1 MTYQQSSPQP
11 FPPMGGPA
19 PVQRGNGFA
28 VTAFVLGL
36 FGFLVTWIP
45 FFFGLFLGFLP
56 DLLAI
61 IFGIIGIV
69 RANRVGRGM
78 GLAVTGL
85 VLGGL
90 AFLSI
95 FFGAGTVW

>member
-1 MTYQQSSPQP
+1 MTYQQ
-11 FPPMGGPA
+11 PPGHPYPAGPG
-19 PVQRGNGFA
+19 PYVQSAGNGFA
-28 VTAFVLGL
+28 VAAFVLGL

-45 FFFGLFLGFLP
+45 FFIGLFLGGLP
-56 DLLAI
+56 DVLAI
-61 IFGIIGIV
+61 VFGICGIV
-69 RANRVGRGM
+69 RANRVHRGM

-95 FFGAGTVW
+95 FIGAGTVW

>member
-11 FPPMGGPA
+11 FPPMGAPG
-19 PVQRGNGFA
+19 PVQPGNGFA

-45 FFFGLFLGFLP
+45 FFIGVFLGFLP

-61 IFGIIGIV
+61 VFGIIGIV
-69 RANRVGRGM
+69 RANRVRRGM

>member
-1 MTYQQSSPQP
+1 M
-11 FPPMGGPA
+11 A
-19 PVQRGNGFA
+19 AAGNGFA
-28 VTAFVLGL
+28 VAAFVLGL

-45 FFFGLFLGFLP
+45 FFIGLFLGGLP
-56 DLLAI
+56 DVLAI
-61 IFGIIGIV
+61 VFGILGIV
-69 RANRVGRGM
+69 RANRVHRGM

-95 FFGAGTVW
+95 FVGAGTVW

>member
-1 MTYQQSSPQP
+1 MTYQQ
-11 FPPMGGPA
+11 PPGGPYLPPPSPYVRVA
-19 PVQRGNGFA
+19 GNGFA
-28 VTAFVLGL
+28 IAAFVLGL

-45 FFFGLFLGFLP
+45 FFIGIFLGGLP
-56 DLLAI
+56 DVLAI
-61 IFGIIGIV
+61 VFGICGIV
-69 RANRVGRGM
+69 RASRVHRGM

-95 FFGAGTVW
+95 FVGAGTVW

>member
-1 MTYQQSSPQP
+1 MTYQQPPNQP
-11 FPPMGGPA
+11 YAPA
-19 PVQRGNGFA
+19 PGYVVQPAGNGFA
-28 VTAFVLGL
+28 VAAFVLGL

-45 FFFGLFLGFLP
+45 FLIGLVLGGLP
-56 DLLAI
+56 DVLAI
-61 IFGIIGIV
+61 VFGICGIV
-69 RANRVGRGM
+69 RANRVHRGM

-95 FFGAGTVW
+95 FVGAGTVW

>member
-1 MTYQQSSPQP
+1 MNQQPPFDEPYRPGPPQYG
-11 FPPMGGPA
+11 PPPS
-19 PVQRGNGFA
+19 NGLA
-28 VTAFVLGL
+28 VAAFVLGL

-45 FFFGLFLGFLP
+45 FFIGLFLGFVP
-56 DLLAI
+56 DVLGI
-61 IFGIIGIV
+61 VFGIAGII
-69 RANRVGRGM
+69 RANRVRRGM

-95 FFGAGTVW
+95 FVGAGTVW